1 MPTNFSVNI
10 DPSAVLGVPADAPL
24 QEIRDAY
31 RAKAKRYH
39 PDAGGED
46 WAFRILAQA
55 YEILSTAR
63 VTRATIREAG
73 VWGAAAPPPQPPPFT
88 PEPSPFTAEP
98 PPFKP
103 QARPTSAGETVRPG
117 VRDEAA
123 DPSLVVDVERLTV
136 RYEVGHVWLISA
148 HSAAERTLSC
158 CLNVTWPDPALG
170 ADPSSIPGAE
180 NILIALN
187 NVVNALNVMS
197 QATSVRAA
205 EVDGRFSGWLSYP
218 NPERAD
224 AAFDQLHQTLNDTG
238 LAVKQWSRDLVIPR
252 PQR

>member
-1 MPTNFSVNI
+1 LPTNFSVNI

-63 VTRATIREAG
+63 VARATLREAG
-73 VWGAAAPPPQPPPFT
+73 TPGSATPPPPPFA
-88 PEPSPFTAEP
+88 AEP

-117 VRDEAA
+117 IRDEAA

-148 HSAAERTLSC
+148 HAAAERTLSC
-158 CLNVTWPDPALG
+158 CLNVTWPDPAL
-170 ADPSSIPGAE
+170 AVDPSGIPGAE
-180 NILIALN
+180 NMLVALN
-187 NVVNALNVMS
+187 NVVNAVNVKS

-218 NPERAD
+218 NPERAE
-224 AAFDQLHQTLNDTG
+224 AAFDLLHQALNDTG
-238 LAVKQWSRDLVIPR
+238 LAVKQWTRDLVIPR
-252 PQR
+252 QGR